1 MSKRHKKH
9 SIEDRIKYIKM
20 LKEGYSIDYICNHFG
35 FDHHLL
41 SVLWIKYQEEGPAG
55 LMKKRLIRADGAYRE
70 KVIRDIEENC
80 LPLFEAAVKYD
91 VSVSQLK
98 SWRKTVQER
107 GYMALYEKKPRGR
120 PPKDMGRPKKKTVEQ
135 MSDLERLQKENQEL
149 KTELALLKKVKALV
163 EERKAHL
170 RETGQKPSKN

>member
-1 MSKRHKKH
+1 MSLQT
-9 SIEDRIKYIKM
+9 DRI
-20 LKEGYSIDYICNHFG
+20 ET
-35 FDHHLL
+35 
-41 SVLWIKYQEEGPAG
+41 VL
-55 LMKKRLIRADGAYRE
+55 
-70 KVIRDIEENC
+70 RDIENNC
-80 LPLFEAAVKYD
+80 LTLSEAAIKYN
-91 VSVSQLK
+91 VSTSQIQAWK
-98 SWRKTVQER
+98 RKARES
-107 GYMALYEKKPRGR
+107 GYDALYETKRRGR

>member
-1 MSKRHKKH
+1 MYKKH
-9 SIEDRIKYIKM
+9 TYEDRLKYMKS
-20 LKEGYSIDYICNHFG
+20 LEEGYSVRHIATHYGISC
-35 FDHHLL
+35 HLL
-41 SVLWIKYQEEGPAG
+41 DVLWKKYQKEGPSG
-55 LMKKRLIRADGAYRE
+55 LIKKQYVLTDGSYRE
-70 KVIRDIEENC
+70 TVLRDIENNC
-80 LPLFEAAVKYD
+80 LTLSEAAIKYN
-91 VSVSQLK
+91 VSTSQIQAWK
-98 SWRKTVQER
+98 RKARES
-107 GYMALYEKKPRGR
+107 GYDALYETKRRGR

>member
-1 MSKRHKKH
+1 MHKKH
-9 SIEDRIKYIKM
+9 TYEDRLEYMK
-20 LKEGYSIDYICNHFG
+20 LLEDGYSVKHIATHYGIS
-35 FDHHLL
+35 HHLL
-41 SVLWIKYQEEGPAG
+41 NVLWGKYQQDGPAG
-55 LMKKRLIRADGAYRE
+55 LIKKQNIRSDGSYRE
-70 KVIRDIEENC
+70 MVLRDIENNC
-80 LPLFEAAVKYD
+80 LTLSEAAIKYD
-91 VSVSQLK
+91 VSVDRIMF
-98 SWRKTVQER
+98 WRRMARES
-107 GYMALYEKKPRGR
+107 GYDALYETKRRGR